1 MLAKCIVLP
10 PLADVP
16 EDTTVF
22 TLTASDLDSPPS
34 SLRYSITSGDEDGIY
49 ILHLILLYTETYA
62 LYACILPYD
71 IV

>member
-1 MLAKCIVLP
+1 MLAKCIVPP

-34 SLRYSITSGDEDGIY
+34 SLRYSISSGDRDGIHPASHCY
-49 ILHLILLYTETYA
+49 ILSKSA
-62 LYACILPYD
+62 LYVCVLPYD